1 MATLKNTV
9 AFGLCALLLTAGAL
23 PATAASSEQVHRG
36 HPHDV
41 LFGVNTSS
49 DGLLAVGNSGR
60 LWRSRDG
67 SKWQSNSSVGDSRAL
82 LAVSERQG
90 NLLAV
95 GQQGGIFH
103 SAGDGW
109 KAVEA
114 PVKERLFAVAQGDFG
129 LAVAAGAFGTVLCS
143 QDGGRSWQQ
152 SEIDWPALIGQNYQP
167 HVYNAAIDAR
177 GRVYIVGEFGMV
189 ARSDDAGKTW
199 QSLHSGDASLFG
211 LALSETGLGYA
222 VGQSGTVL
230 RSRDGGDSWAPI
242 RSNSDAILMDVA
254 IRADGKAVATGIRQA
269 LSISPTSSQA
279 RVLKHDAFLESWYS
293 DIAVLGNAFYAVG
306 EQAKVIKISL

>member
-1 MATLKNTV
+1 MASVKNRV
-9 AFGLCALLLTAGAL
+9 AAGVCALLLTAGAM
-23 PATAASSEQVHRG
+23 PAAAASSEQVHRG

-49 DGLLAVGNSGR
+49 DGLLAVGSNGR
-60 LWRSRDG
+60 LWQSRDG
-67 SKWQSNSSVGDSRAL
+67 SQWQSNSNVGDSRAL

-103 SAGDGW
+103 NAGDGW

-129 LAVAAGAFGTVLCS
+129 LAVATGAFGAVLCS
-143 QDGGRSWQQ
+143 QDGGRSWRQ
-152 SEIDWPALIGQNYQP
+152 SQIDWPALIGQNYQP

-177 GRVYIVGEFGMV
+177 GRIYIVGEFGMI
-189 ARSDDAGKTW
+189 ARSDDAGKSW
-199 QSLHSGDASLFG
+199 QSLHSGEASLFG
-211 LALSETGLGYA
+211 LALSDTGLAYA

-230 RSRDGGDSWAPI
+230 RSKDGGDSWKAI
-242 RSNSDAILMDVA
+242 TSNSDAILMDVA

-279 RVLKHDAFLESWYS
+279 RVLNHDAFLESWYS